1 MAIGRWWGRN
11 RKALLVGVLFVLPFA
26 PLLFARVE
34 LPRLNIYEKIHAFFV
49 HPVAEGA
56 TNALDGVSV
65 LWTRYLALVGTSRE
79 NDALKKENAE
89 SRRRILELEE
99 VDRENERL
107 KKLVAI
113 PDLEKFEGIAG
124 RIIGQDAAFE
134 SLGFY
139 LNLGSEEGI
148 RERMP
153 VVTSD
158 GIVGTV
164 WRVYRHSSVFL
175 ALLDPAHDVDGLVVR
190 SRARLIVE
198 GKGKPLLARLKY
210 LDRSEDI
217 RVGDEIL
224 TSGLDGVFPKGLR
237 VGFVVKVDRPRAGVT
252 QDAELRPAVDLGRLE
267 EVLVLRKV
275 PPVSVAPVSGAR

>member
-11 RKALLVGVLFVLPFA
+11 RKSLLIVSLFLLPFA
-26 PLLFARVE
+26 PLILTRFQ
-34 LPRLNIYEKIHAFFV
+34 LPRLNIYERVHAYFV
-49 HPVAEGA
+49 HPVSEGA
-56 TNALDGVSV
+56 INAAGGVSV

-79 NDALKKENAE
+79 NEALQKEAAE
-89 SRRRILELEE
+89 LKHRIVALEE
-99 VDRENERL
+99 VERENERL
-107 KKLVAI
+107 KKLLLI
-113 PDLEKFEGIAG
+113 PDLEKYEGIGG

-139 LNLGSEEGI
+139 LNLGSEEGV

-153 VVTSD
+153 VVTPD

-164 WRVYRHSSVFL
+164 LRVFRHSSVFL
-175 ALLDPAHDVDGLVVR
+175 ALLDPAHDVDGFIVR

-210 LDRSEDI
+210 LDRSEDV
-217 RVGDEIL
+217 RVGDEVL

-237 VGFVVKVDRPRAGVT
+237 IGFVVKVDRPRAGVT

-267 EVLVLRKV
+267 EVTVLRKV
-275 PPVSVAPVSGAR
+275 SPPEGAR